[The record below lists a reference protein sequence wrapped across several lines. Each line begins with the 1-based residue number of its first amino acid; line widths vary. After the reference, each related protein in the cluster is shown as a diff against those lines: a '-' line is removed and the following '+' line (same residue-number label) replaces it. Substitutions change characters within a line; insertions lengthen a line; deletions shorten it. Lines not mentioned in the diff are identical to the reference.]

1 MARLD
6 YLHGTARVL
15 DDHVVASLGDYQ
27 RTGGGSALEDAL
39 AVDTDLIVDMVRD
52 AGLRGRGGGGFPTW
66 LKWSAVAE
74 SESPKESTAV
84 VVNAAEGEPGTFKDR
99 DILRRN
105 PYRLLEGAAIAARA
119 VDAGVIRIGIK
130 ASFVREIRRLD
141 RAITETMAA
150 GWFDGIDIAL
160 VLGAGYLF
168 GEETAMLEVVEGR
181 QPFPRVAPPFRRGV
195 DDGDLNRNAS
205 RQEMAEVGG
214 SGEPPALVNNVE
226 TLSNVPLIVANG
238 VDWFRELGTE
248 KSPGTITVT
257 VSGDTNRAGVAE
269 VPMGTTLGEAIEL
282 IGWGVKGGRD
292 VGVIISGTANPM
304 MSAEALN
311 LPLTYEDMSAA
322 GFGLGSAGF
331 VVFDDRIDPAAVAQ
345 GVSHFLAVESCGQC
359 EACKLDG
366 TELSIL
372 LAKLSA
378 SDASSDD
385 INEIRRRQ
393 RTVSVGA
400 RCNLARQQEAVVGS
414 LLTGFPTYV
423 EGHHKAGVNAPLP
436 PAPQTPLIAPIDD
449 IVGGTVIVDSSQASK
464 QLDWSYG
471 DSDSGTVPAARF
483 GNTPFVIAEPTP
495 HPHEKHWPA
504 EIGIDRIHP
513 LEEIDSVHDR
523 IDQTLAGIIHGD
535 SSQCSRCI
543 DDLVHLV
550 GVHMDVSARILYP
563 TVRRHCGEHG
573 DVLADRATACD
584 DQLGAAVKGLGSLVD
599 DHDALAGQVQQ
610 ISELLGSH
618 IDLGHQMFDLLAPHL
633 DQQEKKVLLDALT
646 EADATSQVS

>member
-1 MARLD
+1 
-6 YLHGTARVL
+6 
-15 DDHVVASLGDYQ
+15 
-27 RTGGGSALEDAL
+27 
-39 AVDTDLIVDMVRD
+39 
-52 AGLRGRGGGGFPTW
+52 
-66 LKWSAVAE
+66 
-74 SESPKESTAV
+74 
-84 VVNAAEGEPGTFKDR
+84 
-99 DILRRN
+99 
-105 PYRLLEGAAIAARA
+105 
-119 VDAGVIRIGIK
+119 
-130 ASFVREIRRLD
+130 
-141 RAITETMAA
+141 
-150 GWFDGIDIAL
+150 
-160 VLGAGYLF
+160 
-168 GEETAMLEVVEGR
+168 
-181 QPFPRVAPPFRRGV
+181 
-195 DDGDLNRNAS
+195 
-205 RQEMAEVGG
+205 
-214 SGEPPALVNNVE
+214 
-226 TLSNVPLIVANG
+226 
-238 VDWFRELGTE
+238 
-248 KSPGTITVT
+248 
-257 VSGDTNRAGVAE
+257 
-269 VPMGTTLGEAIEL
+269 
-282 IGWGVKGGRD
+282 
-292 VGVIISGTANPM
+292 
-304 MSAEALN
+304 
-311 LPLTYEDMSAA
+311 
-322 GFGLGSAGF
+322 
-331 VVFDDRIDPAAVAQ
+331 VFDDRIDPAAVAQ

-366 TELSIL
+366 TELSLL

-483 GNTPFVIAEPTP
+483 GNTPFVITEPTP

-513 LEEIDSVHDR
+513 LEEIDSVHDH
-523 IDQTLAGIIHGD
+523 IDETLHEIIHGD
-535 SSQCSRCI
+535 SSECTRCI

-550 GVHMDVSARILYP
+550 EVHMDVSARILYP

-584 DQLGAAVKGLGSLVD
+584 DQVGAAVKGLGSLVD
-599 DHDALAGQVQQ
+599 NHDALVARVQQ